1 VTMSV
6 TIARAGFAALVAAS
20 LASCTMFRRE
30 PAPGSAAEPQPMRA
44 IPVYEIVPTE
54 GESGV
59 SVAPSRSRDP
69 FAGMDGTKRVTLSAN
84 NANARTLL
92 LSLAR
97 EAGISLIV
105 SPDVSARVSVNFN
118 DVPAAEA
125 MRAIISEAGLSVLTA
140 GLQSPWPPVVFYQLP
155 VNINLVSAET
165 IAARFGVSAEMARF
179 IVESRPRP

>member
-1 VTMSV
+1 MR
-6 TIARAGFAALVAAS
+6 TIARTGFATLLAVSLV
-20 LASCTMFRRE
+20 SCTVFRRE
-30 PAPGSAAEPQPMRA
+30 PVPAPSAEPQPMRA

-54 GESGV
+54 GGV
-59 SVAPSRSRDP
+59 SVAPARARDP
-69 FAGMDGTKRVTLSAN
+69 FAGMDGSKRVTLSAN
-84 NANARTLL
+84 NADARTLL

-105 SPDVSARVSVNFN
+105 SPDVSARVSVNFD

-165 IAARFGVSAEMARF
+165 IAARFGVSDELARF